1 MKSSTDIFIGIGA
14 FLGGYCTEN
23 WDNKCFS
30 ASLLFQTMHFSMQKA
45 RIIRKVNW
53 KICPYVLL
61 LYSRFRV
68 LENKRRVYFKVK
80 VSCIVRGLQPRF
92 YVKTGQ
98 FHCVKSGHIRSF
110 FDRYFPAFGLNTERY
125 SVFLRI
131 QSNWGKIRTRETPN
145 KGFFQAVFSKL
156 F

>member
-1 MKSSTDIFIGIGA
+1 MKSSTGVFIGIRA

-30 ASLLFQTMHFSMQKA
+30 VPLLFQTMHFSMQKA

-53 KICPYVLL
+53 KICSLFL
-61 LYSRFRV
+61 SYSRFRV
-68 LENKRRVYFKVK
+68 LENKRRVSFKVE
-80 VSCIVRGLQPRF
+80 VSSIVRGLQPQF

-110 FDRYFPAFGLNTERY
+110 FGRYFPAFGLNTERY

-131 QSNWGKIRTRETPN
+131 QSKWRKIRTRETPN
-145 KGFFQAVFSKL
+145 KDFFQAVFSKL